1 MKLRIGVLALQ
12 GDVIEHVNT
21 TKEAANEL
29 GLDCQIIKVRTKEEL
44 LDLNGLIIPGGEST
58 VFQKLLEREGMFE
71 EIKKIPA
78 IFGTC
83 AGAIMLAKIVHN
95 KESDQRTLE
104 LMDIEIDRNSYGRQI
119 DSFEEKLQTSL
130 GSINAVFIRAPRI
143 LSISSN
149 VRSIAIRN
157 NEVIASEQS
166 VGGNYYLAVCF
177 HPEMTSTLFHKYFIS
192 KIKL

>member
-12 GDVIEHVNT
+12 GDVAEHINA
-21 TKEAANEL
+21 TKEAAKEL
-29 GLDCQIIKVRTKEEL
+29 CLDCQIIKVRTKEEL